1 MKKKVLLIAVS
12 LLLCAAIVI
21 CSLQVTHVTVEGNRT
36 YTAEQIENLIFP
48 DMISRN
54 PLVIF
59 VNGLMGKER
68 NIPFVQSYKVTLT
81 SPVSAEV
88 IVYEKSIVGYVRYM
102 SSCMYFDKDGIVVES
117 STKKL
122 DGIPE
127 VTGLHFGN
135 IVLYQ
140 KLPVENPKI
149 FAMILNLTQNLST
162 NGIPVDCIRY
172 DNDLNATLVIGNIR
186 VLLGSADEMNGKL
199 SELKNILPEIEGLSG
214 TLDLSVYDP
223 TAQNRMYSFKKS

>member
-1 MKKKVLLIAVS
+1 MRRKVFAAALSV
-12 LLLCAAIVI
+12 LLCAAIV
-21 CSLQVTHVTVEGNRT
+21 CASLQVRHVKVEGNRM
-36 YTAEQIENLIFP
+36 YTAEQIEALIFP

-54 PLVIF
+54 PLVVL
-59 VNGLMGKER
+59 VNGMRGKQR
-68 NIPFVQSYKVTLT
+68 SIPFVQSCRVTLT

-102 SSCMYFDKDGIVVES
+102 SSNMYFDKDGIVVES
-117 STKKL
+117 SSKKL

-127 VTGLHFGN
+127 ITGLSFGN

-140 KLPVENPKI
+140 KLPVEDERI

-172 DNDLNATLVIGNIR
+172 NSSLEATLVMGNIR

-199 SELKNILPEIEGLSG
+199 SELKNILPKIEGLSG